1 MKKTV
6 RVCAECGK
14 AEELGSSLYPCEVC
28 GEERCYACCGNGGR
42 LESNKGWNGFL
53 HLCPTHYTQVKEF
66 IEGLKG
72 TGGAEP
78 GSAFVYLKNN
88 TSLPIEIVVNW
99 KEQVVVK

>member
-1 MKKTV
+1 MEKTV
-6 RVCAECGK
+6 DEFKKWVRNAGWFECGEDVYLSPTGVAVHLLTVVIDGK
-14 AEELGSSLYPCEVC
+14 RTATIGGARLG
-28 GEERCYACCGNGGR
+28 
-42 LESNKGWNGFL
+42 
-53 HLCPTHYTQVKEF
+53 EF